1 MLEFAIK
8 ESTTTDEPI
17 FKSVKIP
24 VKLAKVDEFRNDRK
38 SSLFWQLTTNKLLME
53 RYKTKNQV
61 YSSKNQGHKSCKVF

>member
-24 VKLAKVDEFRNDRK
+24 VKLSKVDEFKNDRK
-38 SSLFWQLTTNKLLME
+38 SLLFWQLNRELVTN
-53 RYKTKNQV
+53 Y
-61 YSSKNQGHKSCKVF
+61 